1 VEQAT
6 SEVVATPDVSMAA
19 VERATSEVAAT
30 PGVSMGVGSR
40 TQEAASMSE

>member
-6 SEVVATPDVSMAA
+6 SEVVATPDVSTAA